1 MSIDTIIEHTSQL
14 ISHHISEV
22 VNSVKTHLQPK
33 LSSEDLNFVNGFIKD
48 VKLSNVENEYNRK
61 KYYTNYCN
69 LVQPQEVLLGTE
81 FKAVKGHLREVKR
94 YGYCIP
100 LHETLQALIN
110 LPEINAA
117 VSTPHYSE
125 SSMMKDVCD
134 GAYMRTHPLFRK
146 DPNALAI
153 ILNHDDMEVANPLGS
168 HVKKNKL
175 AMFYFSLVN
184 IPPQFRSKLAT
195 IQLVAI
201 ARSRDLKKHGVDKLL
216 ENFVSTL
223 NELQSKGIKFKV
235 GTSERLMYGA
245 LVMAP

>member
-1 MSIDTIIEHTSQL
+1 MNTTE
-14 ISHHISEV
+14 
-22 VNSVKTHLQPK
+22 
-33 LSSEDLNFVNGFIKD
+33 
-48 VKLSNVENEYNRK
+48 K
-61 KYYTNYCN
+61 KYYTNYCI

-81 FKAVKGHLREVKR
+81 FKAVKGQLREVKR

-134 GAYMRTHPLFRK
+134 GAYMRTLPLFIK
-146 DPNALAI
+146 DPSVLAI
-153 ILNHDDMEVANPLGS
+153 ILNHDDMEVANPLGG

-216 ENFVSTL
+216 ENFVTTL
-223 NELQSKGIKFKV
+223 NELQSKGSKSKV

-245 LVMAP
+245 LVTAPCDTLAAQWI